1 MNCSSMWFT
10 TCLSVMF
17 SFGVQMTVDAQEIGF
32 VEEFALAGDR
42 TVPLAKLIPGTQDYY
57 YYHCLHLQNE
67 QQFDKAEEMLAAW
80 QKRHKGGNLQR
91 EIQYRQALL
100 TYDRD
105 PQKTLGFLERELGLG
120 FGHQR
125 DRLNKT
131 PRVPSVL
138 NPELLGRDR
147 LMADAFRKSNLGG
160 FEDSALHWLM
170 SERLDADRRRAL
182 LSRLQRPDYDNL
194 VKLIVADLQHKNS
207 GGFGSLAIHTR
218 LLKSQLD
225 QLMKQRPGLRNE
237 TKFVNAYIARLA
249 PSADVDLQ
257 QDIDEHA
264 AWLDRLYDFAKTL
277 NASHN
282 SLKAHVLY
290 HRLVLD
296 QQTGNRSRA
305 RFLDYIRIPRKA
317 SYVNPKWLRSPDV
330 SRQVCDLGRKFD
342 STTQLKAVGND
353 EALVRDYLLSFFV
366 KDSGYKD
373 FEAYL
378 SDEYLKHV
386 FAEAKIVNGLGDG
399 EQLYSLLPPAKYQQL
414 KERVDIDFAATNAK
428 FYSPDESV
436 ALDVSIKNV
445 PTLIVKV
452 FEINTLNYHR
462 ENQRDVNTDINL
474 DGLVANDE
482 QTYEYS
488 EPPLRRVNRRFEFPK
503 LNKRG
508 TYVIDFIGN
517 GQSSRALVRKG
528 QLRFLVKTTSVG
540 HAFTVLDEN
549 DKVVQ
554 DASLLLGGQQY
565 DAIDGR
571 LLVPF
576 SSQSGR
582 KKIVVSTPDGF
593 SSLGEFEHKSEAY
606 SLSAGMHVDRES
618 LLRQRKSKLLV
629 RPQLTLNGVPV
640 SLNLLQDVKLVVT
653 STDHDGT
660 NSRQEITD
668 FELFEDRE
676 SVHEFGVPLRLASLS
691 FTLSANVKLKTT
703 SKDKTL
709 SASHSVNL
717 NRIDKTEKISDIYL
731 LKSGEDFVLE
741 MRGRSGE
748 LRSARP
754 VSVQLKHRD
763 YKRVIQ
769 QSLATNDAGQVMLG
783 KLENI
788 DNIVVKSDG
797 LEDHRWDLL
806 DDRHTYYRVM
816 HAKAGEAVRV
826 PWMGAGNVDRSLCSL
841 LETRGGNYVADHFS
855 SVQIADGFLKIDGL
869 QAGDYELS
877 LYPKRRMLIRVSD
890 GEVSNGFVLGRNRQL
905 QQRGENPLQVESV
918 VSDDKQLTIKLAN
931 ASKFARVHLFAT
943 RYVPEFDAFQELAV
957 YDVQPFAQR
966 TPRRAL
972 SAYIEG
978 RNIGDEYRYILERRH
993 QKRFPGNM
1001 NERPGMLLNPFVLRS
1016 TDTGQQLAAKGGEF
1030 APSAPVAASMMDR
1043 MADGAKAEGQAG
1055 GFASLDFLP
1064 GAAVV
1069 AVNLVADENGT
1080 ITVALKDLGKHQHI
1094 HVVAIDPLTTV
1105 SRTINLAA
1113 PDATR
1118 IDLRL
1123 AASLDPK
1130 KHFNQSKEFRFLGK
1144 GETLKSKETASMR
1157 MEIIDSLSRAYQLY
1171 ATLNQHPHL
1180 AEFEFLLRW
1189 PTLDQKEK
1197 QTLYSKYACHEL
1209 NFFVAQKDPE
1219 FFQQIVQPYLQN
1231 KMHKTFM
1238 DHYLLG
1244 DDLSAWLHP
1253 WAHARLNVAEQ
1264 ILLADRIDGEVDRT
1278 RMFIRQRYDILPV
1291 DVSRSVH
1298 LFDTA
1303 FGSQGLVAT
1312 GGMGGMGGGGG
1323 GALGFAAPSFGFAG
1337 KDMYAGQDIAGGR
1350 VLNESLSLGVD
1361 VRGLARKKR
1370 KSGSVRSEKLSR
1382 LSELEDLEELGVESE
1397 SRFSQRG
1404 RQDKSQVFFDD
1415 ADMDGLAEAQNQLY
1429 RKLESTQEWVE
1440 NNYYKL
1446 PIEQQLAELVRVNA
1460 FWKDFAARD
1469 RNRPF
1474 VSANVLEASHSFTEI
1489 MLALAVLD
1497 LPFESPEHQS
1507 EIKDGVATFTAA
1519 GPMIVALDE
1528 IRPAEVADDAS
1539 SILVSQNFY
1548 KHNDRYRHVGN
1559 QQLDKFLTKEFIVN
1573 TVYGCQIAV
1582 TNPTSSPQSLTLVL
1596 QVPEGAIPVLNSQY
1610 TKRVPTQ
1617 LKPFTT
1623 QTIDYYFYFPADGQF
1638 NHYPVQVTDS
1648 GNVIAFA
1655 EAAKFNVVEEP
1666 TSVDT
1671 ESWDHV
1677 SQFASADQVIQF
1689 LKTQNLQRVDLSRIA
1704 WRMKDADFFNK
1715 VTQLLHERHTFNDVL
1730 WSYAIKHNVQNRIE
1744 EYLASNSNVVS
1755 RVGMQMDSSL
1765 LKVNPIDRHT
1775 YQHRDY
1781 SPLVNARAHKL
1792 GAQRTILNDRYRA
1805 QYQSLAKLLSYQ
1817 REFDDEQR
1825 MAITYYLLLQDR
1837 VEDAMEIFAKV
1848 NPDNVAAKIQYDYCA
1863 AYLDFFDD
1871 EPTTAKSIVDKYADY
1886 PVDRWRNLF
1895 AAMKSQ
1901 LDEIDGEQPATIDP
1915 EKTGQVNTLLAA
1927 SDCSFDLEVDNKE
1940 VAIDFQNVEQL
1951 TVNYYLMDIEL
1962 LFSKNPFVQQ
1972 YGNRFANIRP
1982 NLTQTVDLPKNETKV
1997 TFDMPADL
2005 RNSNLLVEVVGRGM
2019 KKTAAY
2025 YSNSLSLQ
2033 LIENYGQVKVTDT
2046 ATGKP
2051 LSRVYVK
2058 AYARM
2063 NNGQVKFY
2071 KDGYTDLRGRF
2082 DYASLNTNELDQ
2094 VERFS
2099 VLVLSDSHG
2108 ATVRESDPPQR

>member
-1 MNCSSMWFT
+1 MNCSSIWLT
-10 TCLSVMF
+10 TCLSIVF
-17 SFGVQMTVDAQEIGF
+17 SFGVQMSVDAQEIGF
-32 VEEFALAGDR
+32 VEEFALAADR
-42 TVPLAKLIPGTQDYY
+42 AVPLAKLIPGTQEYY

-67 QQFDKAEEMLAAW
+67 QQFDKAEEMLDAW

-105 PQKTLGFLERELGLG
+105 PQKTLGFLQRELGLG
-120 FGHQR
+120 FDHQR
-125 DRLNKT
+125 DRLDKT
-131 PRVPSVL
+131 PQVPSVL
-138 NPELLGRDR
+138 DPALLERDR
-147 LMADAFRKSNLGG
+147 LTEDAFKKSNLDG
-160 FEDSALHWLM
+160 FEDAALHWLM
-170 SERLDADRRRAL
+170 SQRLDADRRRAL

-194 VKLIVADLQHKNS
+194 VKMIVDDLQYRNS
-207 GGFGSLAIHTR
+207 GGFGSLSIHKR

-225 QLMKQRPGLRNE
+225 QLLQLRPQLRNE
-237 TKFVNAYIARLA
+237 TKFVEAYIARLA

-257 QDIDEHA
+257 QDIDEHT
-264 AWLDRLYDFAKTL
+264 AWLDRLYAFAKTL
-277 NASHN
+277 NTAHN
-282 SLKAHVLY
+282 SLKAHLLY

-296 QQTGNRSRA
+296 QQTGERSRE
-305 RFLDYIRIPRKA
+305 RFLEYIRLPRKA
-317 SYVNPKWLRSPDV
+317 SYANPKWLRSPQV

-342 STTQLKAVGND
+342 STTQLRAVGND
-353 EALVRDYLLSFFV
+353 EALVRDYLLNFFIR
-366 KDSGYKD
+366 DSGYKD
-373 FEAYL
+373 FEPYL
-378 SDEYLKHV
+378 NDEYLKHM

-428 FYSPDESV
+428 FYSPDEPV
-436 ALDVSIKNV
+436 TLDVSIKNV

-452 FEINTLNYHR
+452 FEINTLNFHR

-517 GQSSRALVRKG
+517 GKSSRALIRKG

-540 HAFTVLDEN
+540 HAFTVVDEN
-549 DKVVQ
+549 DRIVQ
-554 DASLLLGGQQY
+554 DASLLLGSQRY

-576 SSQSGR
+576 SSESGR
-582 KKIVVSTPDGF
+582 RKIVISTPDGF
-593 SSLGEFEHKSEAY
+593 SSPGEFEHRSEEY

-618 LLRQRKSKLLV
+618 LLRQRKAKLLV
-629 RPQLTLNGVPV
+629 RPQLTLNGVPI

-660 NSRQEITD
+660 NSRQEITE

-676 SVHEFGVPLRLASLS
+676 SVHEFGVPLRLASLA
-691 FTLSANVKLKTT
+691 FTLSAKVKVQTT

-717 NRIDKTEKISDIYL
+717 NRIDKTEKISDIHL
-731 LKSGEDFVLE
+731 LKSGDEFVLE

-748 LRSARP
+748 LRPARSI
-754 VSVQLKHRD
+754 SVRLKHRD
-763 YKRVIQ
+763 FKRVVQ
-769 QSLATNDAGQVMLG
+769 QSLATNDAGQVLLG
-783 KLENI
+783 KLEGIENI
-788 DNIVVKSDG
+788 LVKSEG
-797 LEDHRWDLL
+797 LEDHSWNLL
-806 DDRHTYYRVM
+806 DDRHTYYRVL
-816 HAKAGEAVRV
+816 HVKTGESIQV
-826 PWMGAGNVDRSLCSL
+826 PWMGEGRLDRSLCSL
-841 LETRGGNYVADHFS
+841 IETRGKNYVADHFGKVKVS
-855 SVQIADGFLKIDGL
+855 AGFLKIDDL
-869 QAGDYELS
+869 RAGDYELN
-877 LYPKRRMLIRVSD
+877 LYPERRMLIRVSD
-890 GEVSNGFVLGRNRQL
+890 GEVASGFVLGRNRQL
-905 QQRGENPLQVESV
+905 EQRGQNPLQIESV
-918 VSDDKQLTIKLAN
+918 GHDGRQLTIKLGN

-943 RYVPEFDAFQELAV
+943 RYVPEYDAFQELAV
-957 YDVQPFAQR
+957 YDAQPFAQR
-966 TPRRAL
+966 TPRRSL

-1016 TDTGQQLAAKGGEF
+1016 TDTGQQVASKGGEF
-1030 APSAPVAASMMDR
+1030 APSSPAEASMMDR
-1043 MADGAKAEGQAG
+1043 DAQVMKAEGQAG

-1069 AVNLVADENGT
+1069 AVNLVADEAGM
-1080 ITVALKDLGKHQHI
+1080 ITVSLNDPGKHQHI

-1105 SRTINLAA
+1105 SRTISLAA
-1113 PDATR
+1113 PEATR

-1123 AASLDPK
+1123 SASLDPS
-1130 KHFNQSKEFRFLGK
+1130 KHFHQSKEFRFLDQ
-1144 GETLKSKETASMR
+1144 GETLTSEETASVR

-1180 AEFEFLLRW
+1180 AEFEFVLRW
-1189 PTLDQKEK
+1189 PALDQKEK

-1209 NFFVAQKDPE
+1209 NFFIAQKDPE
-1219 FFQQIVQPYLQN
+1219 FFEQTVQPYLQN

-1244 DDLSAWLHP
+1244 DELNAWLHP

-1264 ILLADRIDGEVDRT
+1264 ILLADRIDGEVERT
-1278 RMFIRQRYDILPV
+1278 RMFIRQRHDILPV
-1291 DVSRSVH
+1291 DISRGVH

-1303 FGSQGLVAT
+1303 FRSRGLDVA
-1312 GGMGGMGGGGG
+1312 GGMGGG
-1323 GALGFAAPSFGFAG
+1323 AVGFAAPSFGFAG
-1337 KDMYAGQDIAGGR
+1337 KDMDAGQANAGGR
-1350 VLNESLSLGVD
+1350 VMNESLSLGVD

-1370 KSGSVRSEKLSR
+1370 KSGSVRSEKLSQ
-1382 LSELEDLEELGVESE
+1382 LSEIEDLEEFGAESE

-1404 RQDKSQVFFDD
+1404 RQDRRQVFFDD
-1415 ADMDGLAEAQNQLY
+1415 ADMDGLAEARKQLY

-1446 PIEQQLAELVRVNA
+1446 PIEQQLAGLISVNA

-1469 RNRPF
+1469 RDAQF
-1474 VSANVLEASHSFTEI
+1474 VSEHVLEASHSFTEI

-1497 LPFESPEHQS
+1497 LPFESPEHLS
-1507 EIKDGVATFTAA
+1507 EVKDGVATFTAG
-1519 GPMIVALDE
+1519 GPMIVAIDE
-1528 IRPAEVADDAS
+1528 IRPAAVADDAS

-1548 KHNDRYRHVGN
+1548 RHNDRYRHVGN

-1582 TNPTSSPQSLTLVL
+1582 TNPTSAPQTLTLVL

-1610 TKRVPTQ
+1610 TQRVPVQ

-1623 QTIDYYFYFPADGQF
+1623 LTEDYYFYFPADGQF
-1638 NHYPVQVTDS
+1638 RHYPVQVTNS
-1648 GNVIAFA
+1648 GDVIAFA
-1655 EAAKFNVVEEP
+1655 DAAEFNVVEEP

-1671 ESWDHV
+1671 ESWDHI

-1704 WRMKDADFFNK
+1704 WRMQDEEFFGK
-1715 VTQLLHERHTFNDVL
+1715 VTELLHERHTFNDVL
-1730 WSYAIKHNVQNRIE
+1730 WSYAIRHNVQNRIE

-1755 RVGMQMDSSL
+1755 RVGMQIDSAL
-1765 LKVNPIDRHT
+1765 LKVSAIDRHT

-1781 SPLVNARAHKL
+1781 SPLVNARTHKL
-1792 GAQRTILNDRYRA
+1792 GAQRTILNDRYRV
-1805 QYQSLAKLLSYQ
+1805 QYQSLAKLLTYQ
-1817 REFDDEQR
+1817 RDFDDEQQ

-1837 VEDAMEIFAKV
+1837 VEEAMEMFAKV
-1848 NPDNVAAKIQYDYCA
+1848 NPDNTAAKIQYDYCA
-1863 AYLDFFDD
+1863 AYLDFFGDD
-1871 EPTTAKSIVDKYADY
+1871 PVIAKSIVDKYSDY

-1901 LDEIDGEQPATIDP
+1901 LDEIEGEQPTTIDP
-1915 EKTGQVNTLLAA
+1915 EESGQVNTLLAD

-1962 LFSKNPFVQQ
+1962 LFSRNPFVQQ

-1982 NLTQTVDLPKNETKV
+1982 NLTQTVELPKDKAQV
-1997 TFDMPADL
+1997 TFDLPSNL
-2005 RNSNLLVEVVGRGM
+2005 RNSNLLVEVVGRGI

-2063 NNGQVKFY
+2063 KNGKVKFY

-2082 DYASLNTNELDQ
+2082 DYASLNTSELDE
-2094 VERFS
+2094 VEKFS
-2099 VLVLSDSHG
+2099 VLVLSDTHG

>member
-1 MNCSSMWFT
+1 MS
-10 TCLSVMF
+10 
-17 SFGVQMTVDAQEIGF
+17 VDAQEIGF
-32 VEEFALAGDR
+32 VEEFALASDR
-42 TVPLAKLIPGTQDYY
+42 AVPLAKLIPGTQEYY

-67 QQFDKAEEMLAAW
+67 QQFDKADEMLAAW

-105 PQKTLGFLERELGLG
+105 PQKTLDFLQRELGLG

-125 DRLNKT
+125 DRLDKT
-131 PRVPSVL
+131 PQVPSVL
-138 NPELLGRDR
+138 NPALLDR
-147 LMADAFRKSNLGG
+147 SRLTEDAFKKSNLDG
-160 FEDSALHWLM
+160 FEDAALHWLM
-170 SERLDADRRRAL
+170 TQRLDADRRRAL

-194 VKLIVADLQHKNS
+194 AKLIVDDLQHKNS
-207 GGFGSLAIHTR
+207 GGFGSLSIHKR
-218 LLKSQLD
+218 LLKGQLD
-225 QLMKQRPGLRNE
+225 QLLQLRPQLRNE
-237 TKFVNAYIARLA
+237 TKFVDEYIKRLA

-257 QDIDEHA
+257 QDFDEHA
-264 AWLDRLYDFAKTL
+264 AWLDRLYAFAKTL
-277 NASHN
+277 SASHN

-296 QQTGNRSRA
+296 QQTGERSRD
-305 RFLDYIRIPRKA
+305 RFLDYIKLPRKA
-317 SYVNPKWLRSPDV
+317 SYVNPKWLRSPEV

-342 STTQLKAVGND
+342 STTQLRAVGND
-353 EALVRDYLLSFFV
+353 EALVRNYLLNFFV
-366 KDSGYKD
+366 KDSEYKD
-373 FEAYL
+373 FEPYL
-378 SDEYLKHV
+378 NDEYLKHV

-428 FYSPDESV
+428 FYSPEEPV

-452 FEINTLNYHR
+452 FEINTLNFHR

-517 GQSSRALVRKG
+517 GQSSRALIRKG

-576 SSQSGR
+576 SSESGR
-582 KKIVVSTPDGF
+582 KKIVISTSDGF

-691 FTLSANVKLKTT
+691 FTLTAQVKVQTT
-703 SKDKTL
+703 SKEKTL

-717 NRIDKTEKISDIYL
+717 NRIDKTEKISDIHL
-731 LKSGEDFVLE
+731 LKSGDEFLLE

-748 LRSARP
+748 LRAARSI
-754 VSVQLKHRD
+754 SVQLKHRD
-763 YKRVIQ
+763 FKRAIQ
-769 QSLATNDAGQVMLG
+769 QSLATNDVGQVLLG
-783 KLENI
+783 KLDGI
-788 DNIVVKSDG
+788 DHITVKSEG
-797 LEDHRWDLL
+797 LDSHSWNLL
-806 DDRHTYYRVM
+806 DDRHTYYRVI
-816 HAKAGEAVRV
+816 HAKTGESVQV
-826 PWMGAGNVDRSLCSL
+826 PWMGEGKLDRSLCSL
-841 LETRGGNYVADHFS
+841 IETRGENYVADHFG
-855 SVQIADGFLKIDGL
+855 SVKVGAGFLKIDGL
-869 QAGDYELS
+869 KAGDYELN
-877 LYPKRRMLIRVSD
+877 LYPERRMLIRVSD
-890 GEVSNGFVLGRNRQL
+890 GEVSSGFVLGRNRQL
-905 QQRGENPLQVESV
+905 EQRGQDPLQIKSV
-918 VSDDKQLTIKLAN
+918 GSDEKQLTIKLGN

-943 RYVPEFDAFQELAV
+943 RYVPEYDAFQELAV

-1030 APSAPVAASMMDR
+1030 APSAPAPASMMDR
-1043 MADGAKAEGQAG
+1043 MADGAQAEGQVG
-1055 GFASLDFLP
+1055 GFASLDFLS

-1069 AVNLVADENGT
+1069 AVNLVADEDGA
-1080 ITVALKDLGKHQHI
+1080 ITVSLDDLGKHQHI
-1094 HVVAIDPLTTV
+1094 HVVGIDPLTTV
-1105 SRTINLAA
+1105 SRTFNLAA
-1113 PDATR
+1113 SEATR

-1123 AASLDPK
+1123 SASLDPS
-1130 KHFNQSKEFRFLGK
+1130 KHFNQSKEFRFLNQ
-1144 GETLKSKETASMR
+1144 GETLTSEETASVR

-1171 ATLNQHPHL
+1171 TTLNQHPPL
-1180 AEFEFLLRW
+1180 AEFEFILRW
-1189 PTLDQKEK
+1189 PALELKEK

-1209 NFFVAQKDPE
+1209 NFFIAKKDPE

-1244 DDLSAWLHP
+1244 DNLNAWLHP

-1264 ILLADRIDGEVDRT
+1264 ILLADRIDGEVERT
-1278 RMFIRQRYDILPV
+1278 RMLIRQRYDILPV
-1291 DVSRSVH
+1291 DVSRGVH

-1303 FGSQGLVAT
+1303 FSSRGLVAT
-1312 GGMGGMGGGGG
+1312 GGMGGGGG
-1323 GALGFAAPSFGFAG
+1323 GAVRFAAPSFGFSG
-1337 KDMYAGQDIAGGR
+1337 KDMYAGQAIVGGR
-1350 VLNESLSLGVD
+1350 VMNESLSLGVD

-1382 LSELEDLEELGVESE
+1382 LSEIEDLEELGAESE

-1404 RQDKSQVFFDD
+1404 RQDKRQVFFND
-1415 ADMDGLAEAQNQLY
+1415 ADMDGLAEAQKQLY

-1446 PIEQQLAELVRVNA
+1446 PIEQQLAGLVNVNA

-1469 RNRPF
+1469 RDSQF
-1474 VSANVLEASHSFTEI
+1474 VSENVLEASHSFTEI

-1507 EIKDGVATFTAA
+1507 EVKDGVATFTAA
-1519 GPMIVALDE
+1519 GPMIVAIDE
-1528 IRPAEVADDAS
+1528 IRPAEVADGAS

-1582 TNPTSSPQSLTLVL
+1582 TNPTSAPQSLTLVL

-1610 TKRVPTQ
+1610 TNRVPVP

-1623 QTIDYYFYFPADGQF
+1623 QTVDYYFYFPDDGQF
-1638 NHYPVQVTDS
+1638 NHYPVQVTNS
-1648 GNVIAFA
+1648 GDVIAFA
-1655 EAAKFNVVEEP
+1655 DAAKFNVVEEP

-1671 ESWDHV
+1671 ESWDHI

-1689 LKTQNLQRVDLSRIA
+1689 LKTKNLQRVDLGRIA
-1704 WRMKDADFFNK
+1704 WRMQDAKFFGK
-1715 VTQLLHERHTFNDVL
+1715 VTQLLHERHAFNDVL

-1744 EYLASNSNVVS
+1744 EYLASNSKMVG
-1755 RVGMQMDSSL
+1755 RVGMQIDSAL
-1765 LKVNPIDRHT
+1765 LKVSAVDRHT

-1792 GAQRTILNDRYRA
+1792 GPQRTILNDRYRT
-1805 QYQSLAKLLSYQ
+1805 QYQSLAKLLTYQ
-1817 REFDDEQR
+1817 RDLDDEQQ

-1837 VEDAMEIFAKV
+1837 VEDAMAIFAEV
-1848 NPDNVAAKIQYDYCA
+1848 NPDNVAAKVQYDYCA
-1863 AYLDFFDD
+1863 AYLDFFGDD
-1871 EPTTAKSIVDKYADY
+1871 PATAKGIVDKYSDY

-1901 LDEIDGEQPATIDP
+1901 LDEIEGEQPTTIDP
-1915 EKTGQVNTLLAA
+1915 GKSGQVNTLLAD
-1927 SDCSFDLEVDNKE
+1927 SDCSFDLEIDNKE

-1962 LFSKNPFVQQ
+1962 LFSRNPFVQQ

-1982 NLTQTVDLPKNETKV
+1982 NLTQTVELPKDKAQV
-1997 TFDMPADL
+1997 TFDLPVDL

-2046 ATGKP
+2046 ATSKP

-2063 NNGQVKFY
+2063 KNGQVKFY

-2082 DYASLNTNELDQ
+2082 DYASLNTSELDQ
-2094 VERFS
+2094 VEKFS
-2099 VLVLSDSHG
+2099 VLVLSDTHG